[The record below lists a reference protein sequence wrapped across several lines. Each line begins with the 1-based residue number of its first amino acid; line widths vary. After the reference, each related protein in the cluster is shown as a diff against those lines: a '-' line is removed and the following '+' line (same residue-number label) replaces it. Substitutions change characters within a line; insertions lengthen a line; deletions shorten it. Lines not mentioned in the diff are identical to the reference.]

1 MRRLSP
7 TEYVPST
14 LRTRRPLIAWL
25 IVLAIATLAV
35 LMIVGA
41 PLGVATGHNVLA
53 FVTYATFRKLCHQLP
68 ERSFFIAGHQF
79 AVCAR
84 CTGLY
89 FGFLL
94 AVLFYP
100 LVRPLRTTQAPSRR
114 WLFIAAVPM
123 ALDVG
128 LNALGVLENTH
139 SSRFV
144 TGLILSVTAVFY
156 ILPGVAELS
165 LRGVVGIKPT

>member
-1 MRRLSP
+1 
-7 TEYVPST
+7 
-14 LRTRRPLIAWL
+14 
-25 IVLAIATLAV
+25 
-35 LMIVGA
+35 
-41 PLGVATGHNVLA
+41 A
-53 FVTYATFRKLCHQLP
+53 FVTYAAFRKLCHQLP

-114 WLFIAAVPM
+114 WLFIAAIPM

-128 LNALGVLENTH
+128 LNALGVWENTH

-165 LRGVVGIKPT
+165 LRGGVGNKSTSRSSPELVPAGPSDYSAPERRI